1 MDKESEVLLSL
12 HPVTFRYKHEL
23 DPDAIPQFG
32 LVAEQV
38 GKVNPD
44 LVVLVRTE
52 KSRPFA
58 MKR

>member
-32 LVAEQV
+32 LVAEASGQ
-38 GKVNPD
+38 GK
-44 LVVLVRTE
+44 
-52 KSRPFA
+52 S
-58 MKR
+58 